1 MVSKDHAMPNF
12 PIKKTPIRLAMLG
25 MTEGNGHPYSW
36 SMIINGRYDSD
47 ALAKCP
53 YPAIRNYMAKQ
64 PADTLGIDGAEVTHV
79 WTDDPADAQQVAKVA
94 MIDNIAAKAEDVIGH
109 VDAVLVAT
117 DKGEEHVARCRAFI
131 DAGIPVFVDKPLCNN
146 RHDLAVFSDWAD
158 QGKPFISSSAMR
170 FAKEFAPYHRATHEL
185 GRLRYVNFTMAK
197 SWETYGIHA
206 LEAVYPIV
214 GPGFISVQNTGDA
227 DRNIVHLHHRDG
239 VDINLVNIYD
249 LAGGAGMMTL
259 AGTHG
264 GAQLKMA
271 DSYGAFKAQ
280 LMSFVDYLRTGT
292 PPVPWSETKELM
304 QLVIAGIQ
312 SRDQGGELIF
322 LKDLEHA

>member
-1 MVSKDHAMPNF
+1 MPNF

-239 VDINLVNIYD
+239 VDIN
-249 LAGGAGMMTL
+249 
-259 AGTHG
+259 
-264 GAQLKMA
+264 Q
-271 DSYGAFKAQ
+271 SE
-280 LMSFVDYLRTGT
+280 YLRLGGWCRDDDIGGN
-292 PPVPWSETKELM
+292 PRRRAIENGR
-304 QLVIAGIQ
+304 QLRRVQSTIDVLCGLSAHRHAPSSMVRNQRAYAAGNCGHPKPR
-312 SRDQGGELIF
+312 SGR
-322 LKDLEHA
+322 